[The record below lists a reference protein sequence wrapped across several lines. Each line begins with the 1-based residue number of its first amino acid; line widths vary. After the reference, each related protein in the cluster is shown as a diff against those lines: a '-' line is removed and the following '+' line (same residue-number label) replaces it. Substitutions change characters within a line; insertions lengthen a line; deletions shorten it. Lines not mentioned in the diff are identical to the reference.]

1 METNIVATINGVGVV
16 EAANDLA
23 TFALTVRTKAEN
35 LDASKSG
42 IQEKLKEVVGQLNS
56 LKMNLH
62 KEISTDIMNYK
73 LEHRE
78 GTERYSAGFQSEAT
92 ITFTVVID
100 ENLDEINKTC
110 LKIDKNMF
118 FPFFDIKDRETLLQQ
133 AIKIATDNAK
143 TKLNKECELLGVSTD
158 TLRIFN
164 WSYGYDGFLPIK
176 NTSNMIYNNAYG
188 ITGPTGPQGSVGPT
202 GPSGRISAAQ
212 KLGSIY
218 QEALDYIPLDPGT
231 IVVRVPV
238 EINYVWA

>member
-1 METNIVATINGVGVV
+1 METNIVTTINGVGVV
-16 EAANDLA
+16 EATNDLA
-23 TFALTVRTKAEN
+23 TFTLTVRTKSES
-35 LDASKSG
+35 LEASKNQ
-42 IQEKLKEVVGQLNS
+42 IQDKIKEVLGQLNS

-92 ITFTVVID
+92 ITFTVVVD
-100 ENLDEINKTC
+100 ESLDEINKTC

-133 AIKIATDNAK
+133 AIKIATDNAN
-143 TKLNKECELLGVSTD
+143 TKLHKECELLGVSTD
-158 TLRIFN
+158 MLRIFN

-176 NTSNMIYNNAYG
+176 NASNMIYNNAYG
-188 ITGPTGPQGSVGPT
+188 ITGATGPQGATGPT
-202 GPSGRISAAQ
+202 GPTGRISTVQ

-218 QEALDYIPLDPGT
+218 QEALDYVPLDPGT
-231 IVVRVPV
+231 VVVRVPV